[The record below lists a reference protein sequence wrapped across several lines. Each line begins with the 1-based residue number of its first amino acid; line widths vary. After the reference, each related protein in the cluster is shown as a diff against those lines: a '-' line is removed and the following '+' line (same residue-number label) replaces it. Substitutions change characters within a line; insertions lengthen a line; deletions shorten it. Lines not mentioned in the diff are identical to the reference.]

1 MVFSIYVP
9 TTQGFFNIGE
19 TMVYTT
25 ALLFGPFIGA
35 FAGGVGSM
43 AADLLLGYP
52 QYAPGTLFIK
62 ALEGGIVGL
71 LSRKKPKFGSRL
83 RWKAFTF
90 MAGLIVGSL
99 LGVVGSSYY
108 SGSVELYLG
117 IPPPAVPT
125 LILYVP
131 PEFWYLL
138 GAIIIALITLM
149 GFTLE
154 PEFGWIVLVILV
166 GGLEMILGYFL
177 YEQVFLGVAAIAEIP
192 INIGQMTV
200 GLIVSIPVVR
210 AVWRALPSLKN

>member
-1 MVFSIYVP
+1 
-9 TTQGFFNIGE
+9 
-19 TMVYTT
+19 MVYIT
-25 ALLFGPFIGA
+25 ALLFGSFIGA

-52 QYAPGTLFIK
+52 QYAPATLVIK

-71 LSRKKPKFGSRL
+71 LSRKKPKFGSKL

-90 MAGLIVGSL
+90 TAGLIVGSL

-117 IPPPAVPT
+117 IPPPETPT

-138 GAIIIALITLM
+138 GAVIIALVTLM

-154 PEFGWIVLVILV
+154 PEFGWTVLVVLI
-166 GGLEMILGYFL
+166 GGLEMIIGYFL

-200 GLIVSIPVVR
+200 GLIVAVPVAR
-210 AVWRALPSLKN
+210 AVWRALPSLKS